1 VNKNSPTGWSR
12 TGWYSWVRVVVAD
25 GGAANLTVRYI
36 GSGLPGGQVSY
47 TVSIFRTV
55 TIIQPWEQAL
65 PDGFIGSM
73 VLESDRPIVALGNVI
88 AGNFPGDTDL
98 MYNGVAGP

>member
-1 VNKNSPTGWSR
+1 VNKNSPAWTRAGWN
-12 TGWYSWVRVVVAD
+12 SWVRVLVAD

-47 TVSIFRTV
+47 TIPIFRT
-55 TIIQPWEQAL
+55 TTLIQGWDQAL
-65 PDGFIGSM
+65 PNGFTGSM

-88 AGNFPGDTDL
+88 AGSFPGDTDL